1 MNGEP
6 IQGDALGAALLAQL
20 EEGGDAGRHIV
31 ERDDGCVSS
40 DPADLYFLE
49 PAEWFAV
56 EASVPSRAR
65 GRVLD
70 IGAGAGRFATELQS
84 RGHDVV
90 ALDVDAGCI
99 EVCRRVGVRNTFLG
113 DVFDLADTEPE
124 PFDTFLLMGHNIG
137 LLGGPEHAPRLLG
150 ALRNMATPGARVLG
164 SGREFAETSDPM
176 NLAYHQL
183 NRERGRPPGQLRLR
197 VRWGNLASPWFDYWF
212 IATDELK
219 TLAAACGWELVDVV
233 TGEGGHYLVELTL
246 VEDD

>member
-1 MNGEP
+1 MGTEP
-6 IQGDALGAALLAQL
+6 IEGDALGAALLAQL

-40 DPADLYFLE
+40 DSATLYFLD
-49 PAEWFAV
+49 PADWFAV
-56 EASVPSRAR
+56 EASVLSRAS

-70 IGAGAGRFATELQS
+70 IGAGAGRFAIELQN

-90 ALDVDAGCI
+90 ALDVDAGCL
-99 EVCRRVGVRNTFLG
+99 EVCSRVGVHNTFLG
-113 DVFDLADTEPE
+113 DVLDLADTEPE

-150 ALRNMATPGARVLG
+150 ALRDMARPGARVIG
-164 SGREFAETSDPM
+164 SGREFAETSDPL
-176 NLAYHQL
+176 NLSYHQL

-212 IATDELK
+212 IAIDELR
-219 TLAAACGWELVDVV
+219 TLAAASGWELVDVV
-233 TGEGGHYLVELTL
+233 TEDGGHYLAELVL
-246 VEDD
+246 VAGG